1 MNMQKLDLKL
11 VKKATIVT
19 LTILCA
25 GCAVKK
31 TLPSQSD
38 IAYANYGSPK
48 SIQDFDAK
56 IRQGLKDPD
65 SAKIACMPP
74 KKGWFEIKSLPN
86 QYGYVSIC
94 EVNAKNGFGGYT
106 GVEKHVY
113 SFVDAGFIAIPDVL
127 VANGTF
133 EFHPVP

>member
-1 MNMQKLDLKL
+1 MNMQKLNLTTTMA
-11 VKKATIVT
+11 VV
-19 LTILCA
+19 LTILST

-31 TLPSQSD
+31 KPPSQSD
-38 IAYANYGSPK
+38 VAYANYGSPK

-74 KKGWFEIKSLPN
+74 QKGWFEIKSQSVPN
-86 QYGYVSIC
+86 QYGYVSVC
-94 EVNAKNGFGGYT
+94 EVNAKNSFGGYT
-106 GVEKHVY
+106 GAKQHFY
-113 SFVDAGFIAIPDVL
+113 AFIGDAGFLPIDDVIVSHGL
-127 VANGTF
+127 F